1 MKKLQKYKCTVEE
14 WMYED
19 RKGSFSL
26 YFAEIIAESKA
37 EAGRIA
43 AKNVKNFKKC
53 KVEQVVPCAPDAVKG
68 IRWI

>member
-14 WMYED
+14 WLDGD
-19 RKGSFSL
+19 RKGSYSL

-53 KVEQVVPCAPDAVKG
+53 KVEQVVPCAQDAVKG